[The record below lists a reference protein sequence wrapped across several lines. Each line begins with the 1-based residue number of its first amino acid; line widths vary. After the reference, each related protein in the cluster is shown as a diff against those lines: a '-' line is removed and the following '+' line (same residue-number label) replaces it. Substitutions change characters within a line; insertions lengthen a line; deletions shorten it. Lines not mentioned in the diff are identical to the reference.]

1 MRRMRIACPT
11 AGDLA
16 HFALVRASNRNQ
28 LEAERLEA
36 EREHQEWLQAEEIRR
51 RFESRPRVP
60 ARFGLDNE
68 ARRLGCEDEYE
79 NDLEARYG
87 YS

>member
-1 MRRMRIACPT
+1 MKRMRIAYPT
-11 AGDLA
+11 RGDLD
-16 HFALVRASNRNQ
+16 HFALIRMTDRNQ
-28 LEAERLEA
+28 LEAERIEA
-36 EREHQEWLQAEEIRR
+36 EREHQEWLEAEEIRR
-51 RFESRPRVP
+51 RFDARPRVP

-79 NDLEARYG
+79 DSLQARYG

>member
-1 MRRMRIACPT
+1 MRRMRIANPT
-11 AGDLA
+11 ASDLA
-16 HFALVRASNRNQ
+16 HFALLRLVERNQ
-28 LEAERLEA
+28 LEAERIEA
-36 EREHQEWLQAEEIRR
+36 EREHQEWLAAKELRR
-51 RFESRPRVP
+51 RFDARPRVP